1 MHTSWYAFKTQKYD
15 HQNDLSV
22 SFYYWTCSVLVG
34 CWNIFNI
41 CERTS
46 IFKQDIWTFS
56 YGTHTH
62 ARTHGKDND
71 DANWNHLKH
80 KCTQNH
86 GKVVACTIAARQD
99 PEWWLQNMNCC
110 SGAPYLIIIKPF
122 RYLFFFFSLSTWQK
136 QKTIVHPLTPDKK
149 LETALQKK
157 KKPSAPVQENNI
169 HYWHWCL
176 RLN

>member
-56 YGTHTH
+56 YGTRTHTHTH
-62 ARTHGKDND
+62 ARKRQ
-71 DANWNHLKH
+71 WWCQLKSFKAQMH
-80 KCTQNH
+80 TKSWESGGMHDSGTSGSGVMTPKHELLLWCTLPHHHQ
-86 GKVVACTIAARQD
+86 TISV
-99 PEWWLQNMNCC
+99 PV
-110 SGAPYLIIIKPF
+110 
-122 RYLFFFFSLSTWQK
+122 FFFFSLNLTEAEDNCASTHTWQE
-136 QKTIVHPLTPDKK
+136 IGNSSS
-149 LETALQKK
+149 KK
-157 KKPSAPVQENNI
+157 KKAE
-169 HYWHWCL
+169 CT
-176 RLN
+176 RARK